1 MDEKNAY
8 TELQKQTRAKAKARR
23 EASKQIKALA
33 EKKEKVIS
41 KYEQAAEDK
50 TCMTFHQYCRKKWA
64 SEVGIESVPDDDETD
79 AVWQEKLNAEQR
91 EEDVWDDVPDVGN
104 GLKSVNERLVARL
117 SVILGTKFVNH
128 DLRLGAKTSI
138 TAQNATFFDLLLLFK
153 EKEGVQLF
161 KNFMVRTLNE
171 AASIDVED
179 YWWKDCSI
187 ETSIIKASDEVLKEI
202 IVRGIRSLE
211 MNRKLGLE
219 KEKLELIIKRHFPKE
234 DTRYCL
240 IKTSAGSMTKF
251 TIVRKRQRRR
261 LLIQHQ
267 NRPRVLK
274 HILRSRE
281 MNKQVLRQLI
291 RPLKIKKRHQV
302 EKDAQRLVAGVWL
315 YLLCFSS

>member
-1 MDEKNAY
+1 
-8 TELQKQTRAKAKARR
+8 
-23 EASKQIKALA
+23 
-33 EKKEKVIS
+33 
-41 KYEQAAEDK
+41 
-50 TCMTFHQYCRKKWA
+50 MTFHQYCRKKWA

-79 AVWQEKLNAEQR
+79 AEWQEKLNVEQR

-117 SVILGTKFVNH
+117 SVILGTKFVNR
-128 DLRLGAKTSI
+128 DLRLRAKTSI

-171 AASIDVED
+171 TASIDVED

-202 IVRGIRSLE
+202 IARGIRSLE

-234 DTRYCL
+234 DGDSKSC
-240 IKTSAGSMTKF
+240 M
-251 TIVRKRQRRR
+251 IVTFEELSDMVQYYEYNCPHDIGANLVIYDKMSEILNECMGKLKEVAKYMEFYEEEDENEEIER
-261 LLIQHQ
+261 LFGDQ
-267 NRPRVLK
+267 
-274 HILRSRE
+274 E
-281 MNKQVLRQLI
+281 M
-291 RPLKIKKRHQV
+291 
-302 EKDAQRLVAGVWL
+302 A
-315 YLLCFSS
+315 

>member
-1 MDEKNAY
+1 MDEKNAYAY

-153 EKEGVQLF
+153 EKEGVQPF

-219 KEKLELIIKRHFPKE
+219 KEKLELIIKRHFSKE
-234 DTRYCL
+234 DGDNKSC
-240 IKTSAGSMTKF
+240 M
-251 TIVRKRQRRR
+251 IVTFEELSDMVQYYEYNCPHDIGANLVIYDKMSEILNECMGKLKEVAKYMEFYEEEDENEEIER
-261 LLIQHQ
+261 LFGDQ
-267 NRPRVLK
+267 
-274 HILRSRE
+274 E
-281 MNKQVLRQLI
+281 M
-291 RPLKIKKRHQV
+291 
-302 EKDAQRLVAGVWL
+302 A
-315 YLLCFSS
+315 

>member
-1 MDEKNAY
+1 MMDEKNAY

-138 TAQNATFFDLLLLFK
+138 TCLL
-153 EKEGVQLF
+153 
-161 KNFMVRTLNE
+161 
-171 AASIDVED
+171 
-179 YWWKDCSI
+179 Y
-187 ETSIIKASDEVLKEI
+187 TSPS
-202 IVRGIRSLE
+202 
-211 MNRKLGLE
+211 
-219 KEKLELIIKRHFPKE
+219 
-234 DTRYCL
+234 
-240 IKTSAGSMTKF
+240 
-251 TIVRKRQRRR
+251 
-261 LLIQHQ
+261 
-267 NRPRVLK
+267 PRDS
-274 HILRSRE
+274 H
-281 MNKQVLRQLI
+281 
-291 RPLKIKKRHQV
+291 
-302 EKDAQRLVAGVWL
+302 
-315 YLLCFSS
+315 